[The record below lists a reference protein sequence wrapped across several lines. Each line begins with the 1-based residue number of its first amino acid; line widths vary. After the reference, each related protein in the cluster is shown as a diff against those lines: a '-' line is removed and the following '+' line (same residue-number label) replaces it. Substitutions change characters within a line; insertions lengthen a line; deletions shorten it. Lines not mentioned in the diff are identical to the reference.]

1 MHRIGLALFASSLMT
16 ASAAHADARPAAPF
30 DVGVAKVDLTPERPL
45 RLSGYANRNRPYEA
59 VDEPIFVRTL
69 ALRDATGA
77 LTVWSSVELL
87 GVTGETRSAVLG
99 KLERLGLAPERFA
112 LCSTHT
118 HTAPHVRGVAPNLF
132 APRMEAA
139 EIEAMNAYT
148 DWAVE
153 RIAESIRQAAADL
166 KQARLRLAWGEV
178 GFAANRR
185 VLDGG
190 RWTGFGVQMDGPT
203 DHRLPVL
210 VASSPDGSVL
220 GIVYGY
226 ACHAT
231 TLGGEYNRLGGDW
244 PGAASAELERRHP
257 GCVALGLIGCG
268 ADANPEP
275 RGSLELA
282 RRHGRAL
289 ADAADAAMRG
299 EGIEIASPPTA
310 AYGFA
315 GLAPV
320 RPSVAEL
327 TLRLASPNAHI
338 RQHAQDMMDVL
349 KNYGRIPETYPCPIQ
364 IHRFGDQFT
373 LILLGGEVVV
383 DYMLRLRRE
392 LADSIPNDRLWVA
405 AYSNDVFAY
414 VASERMRREG
424 GYEFDYSMYFYDQP
438 GPWDEGTEDLLVR
451 RVRDLL
457 EQPEGEGNLPPEK
470 AIETMFAGEGL
481 EVELVAA
488 EPLVADPV
496 NLAFGPDGRLWVA
509 EMGDYPKGGDGK
521 GSPDGRVRY
530 LEDTDGDGRFDKS
543 TLVLE
548 GLKYTTG
555 VHPWGRGAIVSST
568 PEIFYVEVAP
578 DGSVARRP
586 LVVGFAVGN
595 PQHVVTGFS
604 MGLDNWLYFCG
615 DELGTVQSAAT
626 GKKVALA
633 GRDGR
638 VHPETGEVDA
648 ESGVT
653 QHVRCRNDWGDWFG
667 GANYCPYWHYVLE
680 DRYVRRNPY
689 VATPRPW
696 QDLYGGFYP
705 KVYPRSRNV
714 FRFNDLF
721 TIGRFSSACS
731 PSPYRDELL
740 GEEEYIFACEPVH
753 NLVHRAVAVREGL
766 EFRARRTASEAE
778 SEFLASSDP
787 WFRPVRAI
795 TGPDG
800 AVYIAD
806 MYRLVIEHP
815 NWIPDAWKAR
825 LDLRAGA
832 DKGRIYR
839 VAPKGGKLR
848 GPMLPRLA
856 DETPEQLVRRLE
868 SPNGWQRD
876 MAQQL
881 LIAGGWSDRAPL
893 VREVAARSKSPKT
906 RLNALGTLLGWGA
919 LTAEDVHT
927 ALKDEHP
934 AVRVF
939 ACRLA
944 ESRFTER
951 TDLFR
956 AVAALAD
963 DPEIRVRFQAANS
976 LGEWE
981 DVSAAAALAKI
992 LLRDV
997 DNEWVQTAVLSS
1009 ATLHPEAILREVLAH
1024 AGGSDAGAK
1033 VVDGL
1038 LATTVGVFGQSGLER
1053 VLAEILPGDGE
1064 AIETWRIAA
1073 LGGLLD
1079 CLDRRNMSLAAWAQ
1093 SAEDEAPLLGR
1104 LKRAFAH
1111 AGRTAGDDEADLADR
1126 LACVRLLAR
1135 GPSGAEEQRALLARL
1150 LAPTQPAELQR
1161 AAVAELGRLPSEEIP
1176 GVLFAA
1182 WRSFGPAVRSDAV
1195 SALLARPPWTLA
1207 LLGAI
1212 EEGTIRAS
1220 ELDAARRRELI
1231 EHADREIQSR
1241 ARELFESSADPTRA
1255 EVLAARQSAATL
1267 PGDAARGREQF
1278 LKHCAACHRFAG
1290 LGNDVGPNLETFQD
1304 RSPANLLVAV
1314 LDPNRAVE
1322 ARYTGYTIQTTDGRV
1337 LSGMIVNETSGS
1349 LTLAR
1354 PDGNIERVLR
1364 IDIEEMASSG
1374 KSFMP
1379 EGFEKDLS
1387 DQQLADLFAFLA
1399 APGEGK

>member
-1 MHRIGLALFASSLMT
+1 MHRIGLALFASSLVA
-16 ASAAHADARPAAPF
+16 ASSGPADERPAAPF
-30 DVGVAKVDLTPERPL
+30 QVGVAKVDLTPQRPL
-45 RLSGYANRNRPYEA
+45 RLSGYSNRNRPYEA

-69 ALRDATGA
+69 ALRDPSGE

-87 GVTGETRSAVLG
+87 GVTGEMRTAVLA
-99 KLERLGLAPERFA
+99 KLEGIDLAPERFS
-112 LCSTHT
+112 LCATHT

-148 DWAVE
+148 DEAIE
-153 RIAESIRQAAADL
+153 KIARSIRLAVADL
-166 KQARLRLAWGEV
+166 KPARLRLAWGEV
-178 GFAANRR
+178 GFAVNRR

-190 RWTGFGVQMDGPT
+190 KWTGFGVQADGPT
-203 DHRLPVL
+203 DRRLPVL
-210 VASSPDGSVL
+210 AATSPDGSVRA
-220 GIVYGY
+220 IVYGY

-231 TLGGEYNRLGGDW
+231 TLGGEHNRLGGDW
-244 PGAASAELERRHP
+244 PGAASAELERRRP
-257 GCVALGLIGCG
+257 GAVALGLIGCG

-289 ADAADAAMRG
+289 ADAAEAALGG
-299 EGIEIASPPTA
+299 EWVEIDEAPTA
-310 AYGFA
+310 TYGFA

-338 RQHAQDMMDVL
+338 RQHAQDMMNVL
-349 KNYGRIPETYPCPIQ
+349 QSYGRIPETYPCPIQ
-364 IHRFGDQFT
+364 IYRFGDQFT
-373 LILLGGEVVV
+373 MIFLGGEVVV
-383 DYMLRLRRE
+383 DYALRLTRE
-392 LADSIPNDRLWVA
+392 LADAIPSGRLWVA

-424 GYEFDYSMYFYDQP
+424 GYEFDYSMYFYNQP
-438 GPWDEGTEDLLVR
+438 GPWEEGTEDLLVR
-451 RVRDLL
+451 RVHELL
-457 EQPEGEGNLPPEK
+457 EHPEGEGNLPPER
-470 AIETMFAGEGL
+470 AIQTMFAGEGL

-509 EMGDYPKGGDGK
+509 EMGDYPKGGDGR
-521 GSPDGRVRY
+521 GSPGGRVRC
-530 LEDTDGDGRFDKS
+530 LEDADGDGRIDKS

-548 GLKYTTG
+548 GLTFTTG
-555 VHPWGRGAIVSST
+555 AHPWRDGAIVSST
-568 PEIFYVEVAP
+568 PEIFYAEVSP
-578 DGSVARRP
+578 NGSVSRRP

-615 DELGTVQSAAT
+615 DELGTVESAST
-626 GKKVALA
+626 GKKVPLA

-638 VHPETGEVDA
+638 VHPDTGEVEA

-667 GANYCPYWHYVLE
+667 GANYCPFWHYVLE
-680 DRYVRRNPY
+680 DRYVRRNAY

-696 QDLYGGFYP
+696 QDLYDGFYP
-705 KVYPRSRNV
+705 KVYPKSRIV

-740 GEEEYIFACEPVH
+740 GEEEYILACEPVH
-753 NLVHRAVAVREGL
+753 NLVHRAVTVRNGL
-766 EFRARRTASEAE
+766 EFLARRTASEAE

-800 AVYIAD
+800 AVYVAD

-839 VAPKGGKLR
+839 VAPKGRKLR
-848 GPMLPRLA
+848 GPMLPRL
-856 DETPEQLVRRLE
+856 DRETPEQLVRRLE

-893 VREVAARSKSPKT
+893 VREIAARSPSPKA
-906 RLNALGTLLGWGA
+906 RLNALGTLLGWNA
-919 LTAEDVHT
+919 LTAGDVLA
-927 ALKDEHP
+927 ALRDEHP

-939 ACRLA
+939 GCRLA
-944 ESRFTER
+944 ESQVAER
-951 TDLFR
+951 SELFR

-963 DPEIRVRFQAANS
+963 DPEIHVRFQAANT
-976 LGEWE
+976 LGEWK
-981 DVSAAAALAKI
+981 DDSAAAALAKI
-992 LLRDV
+992 LERDLG
-997 DNEWVQTAVLSS
+997 NEWIQTAVLSS
-1009 ATLHPEAILREVLAH
+1009 ATHHPEAILREVLAMKG
-1024 AGGSDAGAK
+1024 APEAVAK

-1038 LATTVGVFGQSGLER
+1038 LATTVGVFGKSGLER
-1053 VLAEILPGDGE
+1053 VLAEILPADGD
-1064 AIETWRIAA
+1064 AIETWRVDA
-1073 LGGLLD
+1073 LAGLLD

-1093 SAEDEAPLLGR
+1093 SAGEDAPLLGR
-1104 LKRAFAH
+1104 LKRMFAH
-1111 AGRTAGDDEADLADR
+1111 AVRTAGDEDADQTAR
-1126 LACVRLLAR
+1126 LASVRLLAR
-1135 GPSGAEEQRALLARL
+1135 GPSNAEEERTVLTQL
-1150 LAPTQPAELQR
+1150 LAPTQPAEIQR
-1161 AAVAELGRLPSEEIP
+1161 AAVAELGRLSCEEVP
-1176 GVLFAA
+1176 AVLFAA
-1182 WRSFGPAVRSDAV
+1182 WRSFGPSVRSDAV
-1195 SALLARPPWTLA
+1195 SVLLSRPQWTPA

-1220 ELDAARRRELI
+1220 ELDAARRRELL
-1231 EHADREIQSR
+1231 EHADRAIKSR
-1241 ARELFESSADPTRA
+1241 AQALFESAADPSRA

-1267 PGDAARGREQF
+1267 AGDAARGREQF
-1278 LKHCAACHRFAG
+1278 LKHCAACHRFGG

-1354 PDGNIERVLR
+1354 PDGKIERVAR
-1364 IDIEEMASSG
+1364 VDIEEMASSG

-1399 APGEGK
+1399 QPPERK